1 MSKNTEFPFANARR
15 ITKEEVNQA
24 KIAIKEQFGE
34 QYTVRQNEDN
44 YELISLKINP
54 KIIDWATKEA
64 EKQGINYQVFINNEL
79 LKLCSH

>member
-34 QYTVRQNEDN
+34 KYTIRQNNE
-44 YELISLKINP
+44 ISRNLNTFKN
-54 KIIDWATKEA
+54 
-64 EKQGINYQVFINNEL
+64 
-79 LKLCSH
+79 